1 MKIRNVLLLLMVV
14 ATAMGCG
21 SPRGSAGGG
30 AAGGGGTGGPPVT
43 ATQLVLTA
51 SSNTVKSDN
60 SNISVITAT
69 ALDANNAVVNGATVS
84 FSTSVGQL
92 STASGI
98 TGATGSVTAN
108 LSSGANKFNQ
118 TATVSASLTG
128 AVPAVSVQVPVQI
141 IGSSVS
147 LASLTTNVTAAIT
160 DTLTITVRD
169 AGNNPIA
176 NAPVTIAQAGSG
188 SLSLAPTVFTTNASG
203 TTVAT
208 VTGVTPG
215 NVTLTVSAAG
225 ATATKSY
232 VVTNPAG
239 AFAITSPATDP
250 FPLSAGTPVVVTVQV
265 PVQVPPIA
273 NVSFAASMGAWNGGA
288 LSTVTVPVVAG
299 AASATFSS
307 TQSGVA
313 TIQVFD
319 AANLSTTDKIQIA
332 VSQPAINAAQV
343 ILQANVNVVAP
354 SVGGLTHTATLTAN
368 VRDVNGQAVG
378 GSAVVFTILNSVG
391 GGETVSPVVV
401 MSDSFGKAVTTF
413 TSGAVSTGAQGV
425 NIQAA
430 LLANPAIT
438 GAVNIAIGGTAGS
451 VAIGRASGVTNVS
464 ASVYELPM
472 SVLVADSNGNAVAGA
487 SVTLKS
493 FPIKFRM
500 GKWTDTTPLG
510 TTRRFLPCFIA
521 ATATTAT
528 SILAFPAPTTPS
540 VKDIPNED
548 LNRDLILNPGED
560 MQYTVLG
567 RTCDSTLTVIPEV
580 NPFTFPGNS
589 RLDPP
594 NSAAGTLPQTVITD
608 ASGVANFVLTYL
620 KGSAQWIETEIT
632 ASTLVLGSETTSKIK
647 FTLPSE
653 KVESEAGL
661 LPNSVFGQ

>member
-1 MKIRNVLLLLMVV
+1 
-14 ATAMGCG
+14 
-21 SPRGSAGGG
+21 
-30 AAGGGGTGGPPVT
+30 
-43 ATQLVLTA
+43 
-51 SSNTVKSDN
+51 
-60 SNISVITAT
+60 
-69 ALDANNAVVNGATVS
+69 
-84 FSTSVGQL
+84 
-92 STASGI
+92 
-98 TGATGSVTAN
+98 
-108 LSSGANKFNQ
+108 
-118 TATVSASLTG
+118 
-128 AVPAVSVQVPVQI
+128 
-141 IGSSVS
+141 

-451 VAIGRASGVTNVS
+451 VAI
-464 ASVYELPM
+464 M